1 MDNIF
6 KIRWILSVE
15 DEEARSIKFKWFVST
30 KNLIEIGKNKKK
42 TTKKTPLIS
51 DFCCDI
57 NCMTKF

>member
-30 KNLIEIGKNKKK
+30 KNLIEIGGGGN
-42 TTKKTPLIS
+42 PLIS

>member
-30 KNLIEIGKNKKK
+30 KNLIEIGGGE
-42 TTKKTPLIS
+42 TLSFLIS
-51 DFCCDI
+51 VVI
-57 NCMTKF
+57 LIV